1 MRNRVLSLVVTALTA
16 ALLFS
21 VSLAHAIDKETVL
34 HTFTNGRD
42 GGRPSSGLIF
52 DAAGN
57 LYGATSQGGAFGFGT
72 VFELTPASG
81 AWTETVLY
89 NFSGSPDGSWPAG
102 NLTFDQAGNLY
113 GTTATGGTSLSCS
126 GGCGTV
132 FKLTPASGGWTET
145 VLHSFSEGDGE
156 YPNGGVVLDAS
167 GNLYG
172 AVGQGGPTDGCGG
185 LTCGLI
191 FELQPTSLGYSEST
205 LYTFT
210 GGNDGWQPDYG
221 IVLGPDGSLYG
232 AALAGGAYSFGTIFK
247 LSSTSGIW
255 QLRVLHAF
263 TGGSDGGTP
272 LGLLTFDASNNIY
285 GATGAGGNFT
295 CNSYGG
301 CGVVFKLSPASSGG
315 WRETVL
321 HTLAGGNQG
330 AYPHAGVVFDA
341 AGNLY
346 GTASSMGSGGYGT
359 VFKLTRGAKGGWI
372 EGVLHSFGTSKA
384 GGWFPV
390 FDVLLDATG
399 NVYGTTLGGG
409 SFLGAACDNVG
420 CGTVFELSTVSAKTQ

>member
-1 MRNRVLSLVVTALTA
+1 MRHKVFSLVVTVTA
-16 ALLFS
+16 TLLFS
-21 VSLAHAIDKETVL
+21 VSLAHAFDKETIL
-34 HTFTNGRD
+34 HTFTNGSD
-42 GGRPSSGLIF
+42 GGRPSGALIF

-57 LYGATSQGGAFGFGT
+57 LYSTTSQGGAFGYGT
-72 VFELTPASG
+72 VFELTRASG
-81 AWTETVLY
+81 GGWTETVLY
-89 NFSGSPDGSWPAG
+89 NFSGSPDGSSPAG

-113 GTTATGGTSLSCS
+113 GTTATGGASLNCS

-132 FKLTPASGGWTET
+132 FKLTPTSGGWTES
-145 VLHSFSEGDGE
+145 VLYNFNGIPDGE

-172 AVGQGGPTDGCGG
+172 AVGLGGPAGGCGG
-185 LTCGLI
+185 WTCGLI
-191 FELQPTSLGYSEST
+191 FELQSTSSGYSEST

-221 IVLGPDGSLYG
+221 VVLGPDGSLYG
-232 AALAGGAYSFGTIFK
+232 GALGGGAYSFGTIFK
-247 LSSTSGIW
+247 LSPASGSW
-255 QLRVLHAF
+255 QLSVLHAF
-263 TGGSDGGTP
+263 TGGTDGGTP

-285 GATGAGGNFT
+285 GVTDEGGNLT
-295 CNSYGG
+295 CSTYG

-315 WRETVL
+315 WRESVL
-321 HTLAGGNQG
+321 HAFAGGNQG
-330 AYPHAGVVFDA
+330 GYPHAGVVSDA

-346 GTASSMGSGGYGT
+346 GTTGSFGSGQYGT

-372 EGVLHSFGTSKA
+372 EGVLHSFGTNKA

-390 FDVLLDATG
+390 FGLLLDATG

-420 CGTVFELSTVSAKTQ
+420 CGTVFELSSVSAKTQ